1 MEYETE
7 EQQLEAIKKW
17 WKENSSMVVTGVAV
31 GVAAIFGWQYYQTES
46 INHSVQASVL
56 YEQVIMLSENPDKL
70 NDQIASA
77 NQLEAEF
84 KDTPYASLSALV
96 IARQQITAGQSEK
109 AEQQYRWVIEN
120 SQQDELK
127 YLAKIRLCRLL
138 LANKQIDQALS
149 LLNETYPPSFN
160 EMVFELQGDVLL
172 TKGDKA
178 QAKLAYKKAMVLS
191 KGANRWLQLKID
203 DIGETTADT
212 KSETGTEPSA

>member
-46 INHSVQASVL
+46 IQHSEQASVL
-56 YEQVIMLSENPDKL
+56 YEQVLMLSENPDNI

-96 IARQQITAGQSEK
+96 IAKQQINLGQFDK
-109 AEQQYRWVIEN
+109 AQQQYRWVIEN
-120 SQQDELK
+120 AKQQELK
-127 YLAKIRLCRLL
+127 YLAKIRLSRVLL
-138 LANKQIDQALS
+138 TNEKIDEALS
-149 LLNETYPPSFN
+149 LLNETYPQSFN
-160 EMVFELQGDVLL
+160 EMVFEL
-172 TKGDKA
+172 KGDALLKQGNKE
-178 QAKLAYKKAMVLS
+178 QAKVAYIKALEFS
-191 KGANRWLQLKID
+191 KGTNRWLQLKID
-203 DIGETTADT
+203 DIGDATVNA